1 MNKGTF
7 GYNSPPNIAS
17 RSAPTVWTR
26 SQVWINAGTYSFV
39 VPQNVYQILAAC
51 IGSGGS
57 GAAALHFNVR
67 PSANGGAGG
76 GFASGIIDVVP
87 GQIISNIIVSNYT
100 APATTGSING
110 NAAVAG
116 TAGGTSSV
124 GTYMSATGGGGGTI
138 TSTPATGGTGSVS
151 PSIRNAVTYSGGSG
165 GGGFGGGTS
174 DYNATGGGACGSYFG
189 NGGNGGLILVT
200 TNGSNATGGGA
211 LAGGNAGYFLNV
223 SGTSSSPGASF
234 AVDGFSGG
242 GNTPALGTG
251 GYNQLGIFGGSA
263 AGQFNSPGLPPSMY
277 DYLFNRTIYN
287 SGSTTNNTLSIGC
300 GGNSIFGAVS
310 VNTAGVGGGG
320 GSIVS
325 VDQSNGVTSAPDAA
339 NFGGGGATI
348 LSASTS
354 GVNPTGG
361 SCLGSGGGGGGA
373 LAINS
378 SLVGNCNSTGGYGGC
393 GLVAFFWTEGF

>member
-1 MNKGTF
+1 MNRGTF
-7 GYNSPPNIAS
+7 GYNSPPNISS

-57 GAAALHFNVR
+57 GAAAQYVTIT

-87 GQIISNIIVSNYT
+87 GQVISNIIVSNYT
-100 APATTGSING
+100 TPATTGAVNA

-124 GTYMSATGGGGGTI
+124 GIYMSATGGGGGTI
-138 TSTPATGGTGSVS
+138 TNTPATGGTGSIS
-151 PSIRNAVTYSGGSG
+151 PSLRNAVTYSGGSG
-165 GGGFGGGTS
+165 GGGFGGGS
-174 DYNATGGGACGSYFG
+174 SSYNATGGGACGSYFG
-189 NGGNGGLILVT
+189 NGGNGGLILIT
-200 TNGSNATGGGA
+200 TSASNATGGGA
-211 LAGGNAGYFLNV
+211 LAGGNAGYFLNN
-223 SGTSSSPGASF
+223 TSSSPGASF
-234 AVDGFSGG
+234 AVDGFTGTS
-242 GNTPALGTG
+242 TQPLGTG
-251 GYNQLGIFGGSA
+251 GFNSSGIFGGSA

-287 SGSTTNNTLSIGC
+287 SGATLSNALSIGC
-300 GGNSIFGAVS
+300 GGNSVFGT
-310 VNTAGVGGGG
+310 VNVNIAGVGGGG
-320 GSIVS
+320 GAIYST
-325 VDQSNGVTSAPDAA
+325 DQSNGVASAPDAA
-339 NFGGGGATI
+339 NFGGGGATVVVA
-348 LSASTS
+348 SAG

-373 LAINS
+373 LALNGS
-378 SLVGNCNSTGGYGGC
+378 RVGNCTSTGGYGGC